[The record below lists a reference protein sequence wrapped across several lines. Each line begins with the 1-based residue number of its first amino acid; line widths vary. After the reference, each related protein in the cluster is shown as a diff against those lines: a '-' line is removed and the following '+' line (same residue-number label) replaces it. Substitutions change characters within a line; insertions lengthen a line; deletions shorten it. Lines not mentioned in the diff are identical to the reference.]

1 MNEQEIDLLELGKQI
16 LKHSLLILIL
26 SILIGAGAFGLS
38 KYVISPKYEANTSMI
53 VSSSKQNIDQN
64 NPQADVELNQINA
77 NRALVSTY
85 SEIVK
90 SRGIAD
96 KVIANLNLDM
106 DYEEFTDMV
115 SIEPVKDTQIISV
128 KVVDTIAQR
137 AADIA
142 NETSMIF
149 KDSITQIMNVDNV
162 QILDKA
168 TLPEEPSS
176 PNVIIYTVVGFV
188 LGFILG
194 IGISVIKEVSNTRV
208 KTSEEVTEAFDI
220 PVLGLIPD
228 KHKVRK

>member
-26 SILIGAGAFGLS
+26 AILAGAGAFGLS

-53 VSSSKQNIDQN
+53 VSSSKEQTDK
-64 NPQADVELNQINA
+64 QADVELSQINA

-106 DYEEFTDMV
+106 DYEEFSGKV

-176 PNVIIYTVVGFV
+176 PKVMRNTAIGAM

-194 IGISVIKEVSNTRV
+194 IGIALIMELSNTRV